1 LFYAQALFAYDSKQK
16 PTAPRILTPH
26 EDEFK
31 ALIDGKEVDMNAP
44 ETVAHEFAQ
53 KSSTVLVLK
62 GQNTF
67 IATPD
72 GSIFKNEAGSRAL
85 GKENFFNCIKYCIF
99 TLFKITITATFS
111 FSITCFMTTSII
123 LFRYCR

>member
-31 ALIDGKEVDMNAP
+31 ALTDGKEVDMTAP
-44 ETVAHEFAQ
+44 ETVAHEFAR
-53 KSSTVLVLK
+53 KSNTVLVLK

-72 GSIFKNEAGSRAL
+72 GSLFKNETGSRAL
-85 GKENFFNCIKYCIF
+85 GKQSYLNFSEYLAFCSK
-99 TLFKITITATFS
+99 
-111 FSITCFMTTSII
+111 
-123 LFRYCR
+123 